1 MNEQP
6 QLNEHN
12 KQEFPPA
19 HTAEHILNQTMVR
32 MFSCERSRHTHIERK
47 KSKLDYPLSTC
58 PTAEQ
63 VAEIER
69 RVNEVIAQH
78 LPVTMEYM
86 PQEEAARRYDL
97 GKLPEDASPTLR
109 IVRVG
114 DYDACPCIGTHV
126 ANTAEIGRFRIS
138 STRYADGMF
147 RIVFRLD
154 LPEQGEA

>member
-1 MNEQP
+1 MEENI

-12 KQEFPPA
+12 KQEYPPM
-19 HTAEHILNQTMVR
+19 HTCEHILNQTMVR
-32 MFSCERSRHTHIERK
+32 MFGCERSRHTHIERK
-47 KSKLDYPLSTC
+47 KSKLDYQLPTC

-69 RVNEVIAQH
+69 RVNEVIARD
-78 LPVTMEYM
+78 LPVTMDYM
-86 PQEEAARRYDL
+86 TQEEAVRLFDL
-97 GKLPEDASPTLR
+97 GKLPEDASSTLR

-126 ANTAEIGRFRIS
+126 AHTAEIGHFRIS
-138 STRYADGMF
+138 STRYADGVF

-154 LPEQGEA
+154 LPE

>member
-1 MNEQP
+1 MEQQP

-32 MFSCERSRHTHIERK
+32 MFGCERSRHTHIERK
-47 KSKLDYPLSTC
+47 KSKLDYQLPTC
-58 PTAEQ
+58 PPAEQ

-69 RVNEVIAQH
+69 RVNEVIARD
-78 LPVTMEYM
+78 LPVTMDYM
-86 PQEEAARRYDL
+86 TQEEAVRLFDL
-97 GKLPEDASPTLR
+97 GKLPEDASSTLR

-126 ANTAEIGRFRIS
+126 AHTAEIGRFRIS
-138 STRYADGMF
+138 STRYADGVF

-154 LPEQGEA
+154 LPE

>member
-1 MNEQP
+1 MEQQP

-32 MFSCERSRHTHIERK
+32 MFGCERSRHTHIERK
-47 KSKLDYPLSTC
+47 KSKLDYQLPTC

-69 RVNEVIAQH
+69 RVNEVIARD
-78 LPVTMEYM
+78 LPVTMDYM
-86 PQEEAARRYDL
+86 TQEEALRLFDL
-97 GKLPEDASPTLR
+97 GKLPEDASSTLR

-126 ANTAEIGRFRIS
+126 AHTAEIGRFRIS
-138 STRYADGMF
+138 STRYADGVF

-154 LPEQGEA
+154 LPE

>member
-1 MNEQP
+1 MEQQP

-32 MFSCERSRHTHIERK
+32 MFGCERSRHTHIERK
-47 KSKLDYPLSTC
+47 KSKLDYQLPTC

-63 VAEIER
+63 VPEIER
-69 RVNEVIAQH
+69 RVNEVIARD
-78 LPVTMEYM
+78 LPVTMDYM
-86 PQEEAARRYDL
+86 TQEEAVRLFDL
-97 GKLPEDASPTLR
+97 GKLPEDASSTLR

-126 ANTAEIGRFRIS
+126 AHTAEIGHFRIS
-138 STRYADGMF
+138 STRYADGVF
-147 RIVFRLD
+147 RIVFHLD
-154 LPEQGEA
+154 LPE

>member
-1 MNEQP
+1 MEQQP

-32 MFSCERSRHTHIERK
+32 MFGCERSRHTHIERK
-47 KSKLDYPLSTC
+47 KSKLDYQLPTC

-63 VAEIER
+63 VAEVER
-69 RVNEVIAQH
+69 RVNEVIARD
-78 LPVTMEYM
+78 LPVTMDYM
-86 PQEEAARRYDL
+86 TQEEAVRLFDL
-97 GKLPEDASPTLR
+97 GKLPEDASSTLR

-126 ANTAEIGRFRIS
+126 AHTAEIGRFRIS
-138 STRYADGMF
+138 STRYADGVF

-154 LPEQGEA
+154 LPE

>member
-1 MNEQP
+1 MEQQP

-32 MFSCERSRHTHIERK
+32 MFGCERSRHTHIERK
-47 KSKLDYPLSTC
+47 KSKLDYQLPTC

-69 RVNEVIAQH
+69 RVNEVIARD
-78 LPVTMEYM
+78 LPVTMDYM
-86 PQEEAARRYDL
+86 TQEEAVRLFDL
-97 GKLPEDASPTLR
+97 GKLPEDASSTLR

-126 ANTAEIGRFRIS
+126 AHTAEIGRFRIS
-138 STRYADGMF
+138 STRYADGLF

-154 LPEQGEA
+154 LPE

>member
-1 MNEQP
+1 MEQQP

-32 MFSCERSRHTHIERK
+32 MFGCERSRHTHIERK
-47 KSKLDYPLSTC
+47 KSKLDYQLPTC

-69 RVNEVIAQH
+69 RVNEVIARD
-78 LPVTMEYM
+78 LPVTMDYM
-86 PQEEAARRYDL
+86 TQEEAVRLFDL
-97 GKLPEDASPTLR
+97 GKLPEDASSTLR

-126 ANTAEIGRFRIS
+126 AHTAEIGRFRIS
-138 STRYADGMF
+138 STRYADGVF

-154 LPEQGEA
+154 LPE

>member
-1 MNEQP
+1 
-6 QLNEHN
+6 
-12 KQEFPPA
+12 
-19 HTAEHILNQTMVR
+19 
-32 MFSCERSRHTHIERK
+32 
-47 KSKLDYPLSTC
+47 
-58 PTAEQ
+58 
-63 VAEIER
+63 
-69 RVNEVIAQH
+69 
-78 LPVTMEYM
+78 MEYM